1 MGGVACA
8 KDRAARNQHIHSNFV
23 LDHNISVSL
32 QSYERIHDLNSNKEP
47 CIFTNIDINY
57 LPEKSQMIESTP
69 IIICGRPVKTT
80 VMRSIKKIYN
90 DIAALYRLN
99 PYSYEYVIAEA
110 GANGELVTKIPSSFT
125 LIDNAAIQTENEIP
139 SELFSEYDTEYN
151 KYRVSVSVNNH
162 DYFSTGEFYKFIDNK
177 SIEYVGSICPVL
189 LWKGCYIRLEEFE
202 KVLSESPLVNKACFE
217 FMLDQEKKVRL
228 VAYFVP
234 TASETTSDLISDYL
248 SDRLPSLLYP
258 CQVVKLS
265 EFPYDIQNRLYREML
280 PNPYKSKIVS
290 SDMNMQILDH
300 INEYGSTIN
309 IDKITQENLNKP
321 FSEVGINSLI
331 LIEMIVYLEEKL
343 GLRLPDEI
351 LNFTL
356 YETIQDFIERICS
369 EAEYYG

>member
-1 MGGVACA
+1 M
-8 KDRAARNQHIHSNFV
+8 RA
-23 LDHNISVSL
+23 
-32 QSYERIHDLNSNKEP
+32 
-47 CIFTNIDINY
+47 
-57 LPEKSQMIESTP
+57 
-69 IIICGRPVKTT
+69 
-80 VMRSIKKIYN
+80 IKKLYN
-90 DIAALYRLN
+90 NIFALYRLN
-99 PYSYEYVIAEA
+99 PYSSEYVFAEA
-110 GANGELVTKIPSSFT
+110 CANGELVIKLPPSFI
-125 LIDNAAIQTENEIP
+125 LIDNNAIQTENKIP
-139 SELFSEYDTEYN
+139 SELFSDYDTEYN
-151 KYRVSVSVNNH
+151 KNRISVTLNNH
-162 DYFSTGEFYKFIDNK
+162 KYFSTSEFYKLIDNT

-189 LWKGCYIRLEEFE
+189 LWQGCYIRLEELE
-202 KVLSESPLVNKACFE
+202 KVLAESPLVNKACFE
-217 FMLDQEKKVRL
+217 FMLDKKKKVRL

-234 TASETTSDLISDYL
+234 TSSEITSDLISNYL

-258 CQVVKLS
+258 CQIVKLS

-290 SDMNMQILDH
+290 SYMNIQILDY

-369 EAEYYG
+369 EAEYYGK